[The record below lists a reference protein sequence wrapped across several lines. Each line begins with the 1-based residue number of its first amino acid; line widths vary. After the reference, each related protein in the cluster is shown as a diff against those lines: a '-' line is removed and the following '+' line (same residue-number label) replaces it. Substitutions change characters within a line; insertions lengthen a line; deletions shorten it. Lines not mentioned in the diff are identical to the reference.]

1 MKTKAREY
9 LAKAKQREERARK
22 IRHLKDKDWQLTLA
36 RTYRMLAE
44 AESEVGVNRWQR
56 NPHHPPYRYPKWGIA
71 FAKALRRNPCVED
84 CQSFAALGATP
95 QARRFF

>member
-22 IRHLKDKDWQLTLA
+22 VRDPENRNWQLTLA

-44 AESEVGVNRWQR
+44 AEKPSSQ
-56 NPHHPPYRYPKWGIA
+56 
-71 FAKALRRNPCVED
+71 
-84 CQSFAALGATP
+84 AAC
-95 QARRFF
+95 